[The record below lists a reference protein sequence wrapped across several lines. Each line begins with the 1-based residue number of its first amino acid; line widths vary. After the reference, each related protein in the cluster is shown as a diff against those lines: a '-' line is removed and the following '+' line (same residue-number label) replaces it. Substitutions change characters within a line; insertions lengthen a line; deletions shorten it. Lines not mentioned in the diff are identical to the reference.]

1 MKPSEVPQRNVE
13 IKILFNSYFNTTFRK
28 AGGGKGS
35 KEKQLLGFWVM
46 LFCSKTC
53 KIINAE
59 EWIIHV

>member
-35 KEKQLLGFWVM
+35 KEKQLLGF
-46 LFCSKTC
+46 
-53 KIINAE
+53 
-59 EWIIHV
+59 